1 VVFYYLIG
9 KADFPYEN
17 LSLNPVLFR
26 ALIEGWIFT
35 SVLSI
40 FWVFVWALLSE
51 KLNEVLNGV
60 SFLRHNRDDH
70 DITIFMIA
78 LTF

>member
-26 ALIEGWIFT
+26 ALIEGWIFI

-40 FWVFVWALLSE
+40 FVFVWALLSE

-60 SFLRHNRDDH
+60 SFYV
-70 DITIFMIA
+70 IIGMIMI
-78 LTF
+78 LPFS